1 MNERWHIVGLDEV
14 PGFSEVG
21 RPRWHMIRSA
31 LGIEAFGVNAWTAT
45 TDGQELI
52 AEHDELGAG
61 AGGHEE
67 LYVVLEGSARFLLDG
82 DIVDAPAGTLVH
94 VPDPTV
100 RRSATGH
107 EGTTVL
113 VIGAARGEA
122 FSVSSWERSAEALR
136 FWSTGEWERAIDIL
150 QGQLVRDPGNPGVL
164 YNLACAEARA
174 GRRDDALDHLTEAV
188 RREPRFAGHAQ
199 GDDDLASL
207 RDDPRF
213 PATT

>member
-1 MNERWHIVGLDEV
+1 MNERWHVVALDDV
-14 PGFSEVG
+14 PGFADEG

-52 AEHDELGAG
+52 AAHDELGPG

-67 LYVVLEGSARFLLDG
+67 LYLVLSGSARFTLEDAT
-82 DIVDAPAGTLVH
+82 VDAPAGTLVH
-94 VPDPTV
+94 VPDPSV
-100 RRSATGH
+100 RRSATGLT
-107 EGTTVL
+107 GTTVL
-113 VIGAARGEA
+113 AIGAARGTA
-122 FSVSSWERSAEALR
+122 FAVSSWERSAEALR
-136 FWSTGEWERAIDIL
+136 FWETGDWEAAIDVL

-174 GRRDDALDHLTEAV
+174 GRVEDALDHLTEAV
-188 RREPRFAGHAQ
+188 RSEPRFAAHAQ

-207 RDDPRF
+207 RGDPRF
-213 PATT
+213 PAPG